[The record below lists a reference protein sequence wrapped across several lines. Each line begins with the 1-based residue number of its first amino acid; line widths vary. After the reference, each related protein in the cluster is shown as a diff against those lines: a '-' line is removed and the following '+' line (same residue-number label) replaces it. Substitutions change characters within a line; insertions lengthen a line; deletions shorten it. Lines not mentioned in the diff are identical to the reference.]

1 MKRIFSYLKPYKAL
15 FVLTLVIV
23 TAVAFLNTVPSMITS
38 KVVDGIVNGDPFGP
52 IFKLIFIGIA
62 CVVVNQAI
70 SLIET
75 FINSLI
81 SSNII
86 RDMRNEMYLHI
97 QSMPYAFFT
106 TEKQADIINR
116 VTTDINDVSHTISRT
131 APMLLKNLMMVI
143 ATFAALWALDIRLA
157 LVGLVVTVVL
167 IVPANMVGK
176 QRKKIV
182 RQSQQEMDN
191 LNNNINET
199 FSPGGAYLVKV
210 FTGEKH
216 EYRKFSKINSDIA
229 ELMIAD
235 TMRTRVPGAITGI
248 FFFTAPLIVYL
259 VACIMIQKSCNITIG
274 EITAAITLLTRLY
287 SPVDSVG
294 SLRSDY
300 IRATALF
307 NRVFEYLDRES
318 TIVSPE
324 NGVKPDMSE
333 ADIEFKHVAFSYD
346 GENTI
351 LKDINIKIPAN
362 KTFALVGPSGSG
374 KSSIVNLI
382 PRLYD
387 VGEGSVTVAG
397 ADVRDMD
404 LAYLRNHVGII
415 AQDSHLFNDTIMSNL
430 LYAKADA
437 TQEEI
442 DAACKAANIYDF
454 IMTLPEKYDTVV
466 GNRGFKLSGGEKQ
479 RISIARVLLK
489 NPTILIMDEATAALD
504 SITEKAIQEALDPLM
519 ENRTGIIIAHRLS
532 TILKADKILVVSNG
546 EIVEEGTHKEL
557 LEKDGL
563 YKELYDTQFHIQ
575 DEAEDQEGLNLTGL
589 SSCYDVRRVEPDEAN
604 VLYELFR
611 DDLNIYRRGGNPRQ
625 VCHEYVKDVYFHGY
639 DTGMYLLGYYRDDHM
654 MAAANIMLN
663 FPEEED
669 VRITWFNAVD
679 EEDKAAILGL
689 LIADMRASFKAQ
701 GFKRILSATSPDA
714 ADRIEMLET
723 NGFSRVEEN
732 DEFGQKVIWFELDI
746 Q

>member
-1 MKRIFSYLKPYKAL
+1 M
-15 FVLTLVIV
+15 
-23 TAVAFLNTVPSMITS
+23 
-38 KVVDGIVNGDPFGP
+38 
-52 IFKLIFIGIA
+52 
-62 CVVVNQAI
+62 
-70 SLIET
+70 
-75 FINSLI
+75 
-81 SSNII
+81 
-86 RDMRNEMYLHI
+86 
-97 QSMPYAFFT
+97 
-106 TEKQADIINR
+106 
-116 VTTDINDVSHTISRT
+116 
-131 APMLLKNLMMVI
+131 
-143 ATFAALWALDIRLA
+143 
-157 LVGLVVTVVL
+157 
-167 IVPANMVGK
+167 
-176 QRKKIV
+176 
-182 RQSQQEMDN
+182 
-191 LNNNINET
+191 
-199 FSPGGAYLVKV
+199 
-210 FTGEKH
+210 
-216 EYRKFSKINSDIA
+216 
-229 ELMIAD
+229 
-235 TMRTRVPGAITGI
+235 
-248 FFFTAPLIVYL
+248 
-259 VACIMIQKSCNITIG
+259 
-274 EITAAITLLTRLY
+274 
-287 SPVDSVG
+287 
-294 SLRSDY
+294 
-300 IRATALF
+300 
-307 NRVFEYLDRES
+307 
-318 TIVSPE
+318 
-324 NGVKPDMSE
+324 
-333 ADIEFKHVAFSYD
+333 
-346 GENTI
+346 
-351 LKDINIKIPAN
+351 
-362 KTFALVGPSGSG
+362 
-374 KSSIVNLI
+374 
-382 PRLYD
+382 
-387 VGEGSVTVAG
+387 GEGSVTVAG

-654 MAAANIMLN
+654 IAAANIMLN